1 MGKPNQTIPVAP
13 LNPPPVLEEPFSK
26 VMIDCVG
33 PLPKT
38 KKGNEYLLTIMDVS
52 TRFPEAVP
60 LRSIKTKPVVEAL
73 MQFFSRVGLPKEI
86 QHDRGTNFTSNMF
99 QDVVCQLG
107 IKQVMSS
114 AYHPQSQGAIER
126 CHQTLKTMIKT
137 YSMECPED
145 WDVAMPFLLF
155 AIRDATNESTG
166 FSPFEL
172 VYGHEVRGPLKMMKE
187 QLLQSAPSNDT
198 LQYVATFKDRL
209 LSACEV
215 ARQNLQAAKS
225 KMKQQYD
232 RKAVQ
237 RTFAEGDKVLVLLP
251 MNQPKLGLKFCG
263 PYSVVKRVGECNYV
277 VSTPERRQKTR
288 LCHINLL
295 KPYIERDLESPVCLV
310 ATAVSSEPDGGEDDS
325 EPPEPVSAR
334 LLNSGMLANL
344 SQHLE
349 YLQPEQVGDIVE
361 LVKKHPSLFR
371 DTPGRTHLVSHDV
384 DTGDAVPIK
393 QHPYRIPPYR
403 QDAVQAELQYM
414 LEIGAIEKSTSEWS
428 SPLVPVLKPDNT
440 VRPCIDFR
448 KVNTV
453 TKTDAYPI
461 PRLEDCI
468 DRIGQASFVSKFD
481 LLKGYWQVPLTQR
494 AKQVSAFCTSDQLYL
509 CRVLPFGMKNAPA
522 TFQRLMNTI
531 TAGLANVVTYIDD
544 VVVYSSSWAE
554 HIVHIGQLFER
565 LEAAGLVVNLPK
577 CEFGKGQVTYLGHLV
592 GRGSVRPRQA
602 KVQAIADL
610 STPTTK
616 RQLMRLLGMSG
627 FYRRFVPNFA
637 DVVAPLT
644 NLLKKGMKFRW
655 TPECQSAVEK
665 VKAILSCEPV
675 LKAPDFAIPFRLAAD
690 ASDLGIGAVLL
701 QADSQGIEKPIA
713 YYSKKLNRHQQRYS
727 TIEKEALALVLAI
740 QHFEFY
746 VAGSQKEL
754 LVYTDH
760 NPLVFIEKFKGKNQ
774 RLFRWSLVLQ
784 PYNLVIQH
792 LSGRLNVIAD
802 ALSRG

>member
-1 MGKPNQTIPVAP
+1 M
-13 LNPPPVLEEPFSK
+13 
-26 VMIDCVG
+26 
-33 PLPKT
+33 
-38 KKGNEYLLTIMDVS
+38 
-52 TRFPEAVP
+52 
-60 LRSIKTKPVVEAL
+60 EAL
-73 MQFFSRVGLPKEI
+73 LQFFSRVGLPKEI
-86 QHDRGTNFTSNMF
+86 QHDRGTNFTSNLF
-99 QDVVCQLG
+99 QEVVFQLG

-126 CHQTLKTMIKT
+126 CHQTLKTMIKA
-137 YSMECPED
+137 YCMECPED
-145 WDVAMPFLLF
+145 WDMAMPFLLF

-187 QLLQSAPSNDT
+187 KLIELNTQSDT

-209 LSACEV
+209 QSACAV

-232 RKAVQ
+232 KKAVQ
-237 RTFAEGDKVLVLLP
+237 RTFVTGDKVLVLLP

-263 PYSVVKRVGECNYV
+263 PYTVVKRVGECNYV

-295 KPYIERDLESPVCLV
+295 KSYVERNSESPVCLIV
-310 ATAVSSEPDGGEDDS
+310 SAESSEPDGGEDGP

-334 LLNSGMLANL
+334 LLNTELLANV
-344 SQHLE
+344 SQHLD
-349 YLQPEQVGDIVE
+349 YLPPEQAQDIVS
-361 LVKKHPSLFR
+361 LIKKHPGLFK
-371 DTPGRTHLVSHDV
+371 DTPGLTNLVSHDV
-384 DTGDAVPIK
+384 DTGEAAPIK

-403 QDAVQAELQYM
+403 QEAVKAELQYM
-414 LEIGAIEKSTSEWS
+414 LEIGAIEKGSSAWS
-428 SPLVPVLKPDNT
+428 SPLVPVLKSDNT

-448 KVNTV
+448 KVNSV

-468 DRIGQASFVSKFD
+468 DRIGQATFVSKFD
-481 LLKGYWQVPLTQR
+481 LLKGYWQVPLTHR
-494 AKQVSAFCTSDQLYL
+494 AKQVSAFCTADQLYL

-522 TFQRLMNTI
+522 TFQRLMNNI

-544 VVVYSSSWAE
+544 VVVYSSSWKD
-554 HIVHIGQLFER
+554 HVVHINQLFER
-565 LEAAGLVVNLPK
+565 LGAAGLVVNLPK

-602 KVQAIADL
+602 KVQAIVDL
-610 STPTTK
+610 PTPTTK

-644 NLLKKGMKFRW
+644 NLLKKNVKFVW

-665 VKAILSCEPV
+665 VKVILSCEPV
-675 LKAPDFAIPFRLAAD
+675 LKAPDFSVPFRLATD

-701 QADSQGIEKPIA
+701 QADSQGIEKPVA
-713 YYSKKLNRHQQRYS
+713 YYSKKLNPHQRLYS
-727 TIEKEALALVLAI
+727 TIEKEALALVSAI

-760 NPLVFIEKFKGKNQ
+760 NPLVFVEKFKGKNQ

-792 LSGRLNVIAD
+792 LPGKLNVIAD